1 MRKITTKAQQ
11 EERLARYNRLLAERP
26 GLSPAQRRAR
36 WSAATKQT
44 LYPEQRTRAW
54 GLAMRGKRAAKA
66 CHEAQRRKGVV
77 PGSKGLLIMRRSMA
91 AVREQ
96 RQRDRDLG
104 EFSRKGCGGLAGI

>member
-26 GLSPAQRRAR
+26 GLSPACKRAL

-66 CHEAQRRKGVV
+66 CHEAQRRKGVI
-77 PGSKGLLIMRRSMA
+77 PGSKGLLVMQRSA
-91 AVREQ
+91 AGIRQQ
-96 RQRDRDLG
+96 RQRDRNLG
-104 EFSRKGCGGLAGI
+104 EFSRKGYAGLVGI